1 MELKHNESTFNRP
14 EGDRVLDAPYVF
26 FDIEEYAKQLKEEK
40 AWHKNDR
47 NAITVFKTDPVTM
60 VVVGLKAGAVQKDN
74 LVEGILS
81 IQVIEGKIRIETP
94 DGDIELKEKQVVNF
108 HKCIDHSIQALDDSI
123 FLLTNNSFKTED
135 EKPLEGGHA
144 GIGKDLIA

>member
-1 MELKHNESTFNRP
+1 MELKRNESTFNRP

-94 DGDIELKEKQVVNF
+94 DGDIELKEKRGLHQMY
-108 HKCIDHSIQALDDSI
+108 LWE
-123 FLLTNNSFKTED
+123 LY
-135 EKPLEGGHA
+135 PR
-144 GIGKDLIA
+144 